1 MRVGAAN
8 IISAGALLAAFALVF
23 CGAAEAQRYRRLPS
37 FEPPQRSLAGRSD
50 RSRVRYG
57 RAARSRPGRPADIP
71 LPPRRPAEFAAPGP
85 KQPQAPTPSQA
96 STPTLPP
103 GDDAETCAAVLAGG
117 NVVADA
123 SPAIH
128 SGQCGI
134 EHPLTLKAIVLGDK
148 RQIKLEP
155 PVAMRCQLA
164 VAVAA
169 WIIEDVAP
177 AVAAAGPPLAALN
190 GVGAYECRGRNGV
203 AGATLSEHAI
213 GNAMDIGAL
222 KLSDGHVISVQEQ
235 TNVPL
240 FEKIRASACARFTTV
255 LGPGA
260 DASHKTHLHIDLQA
274 RRHDYKMCQWDVAPA
289 PPAADRNPAAPDK
302 HPDATVPKG
311 DDRQLS
317 RAPASARKR

>member
-1 MRVGAAN
+1 MTLGAAKLG
-8 IISAGALLAAFALVF
+8 SAGALLAVLALVL
-23 CGAAEAQRYRRLPS
+23 CAPAQAQRHRRSPW
-37 FEPPQRSLAGRSD
+37 FEPPQRSFAGRPD
-50 RSRVRYG
+50 RSRVPYG
-57 RAARSRPGRPADIP
+57 RAARSQGRAAAEIP

-85 KQPQAPTPSQA
+85 KPSQA
-96 STPTLPP
+96 PAPSEARTPPLPP

-117 NVVADA
+117 NVVADVTA
-123 SPAIH
+123 ALH

-155 PVAMRCQLA
+155 PVTMRCRLA
-164 VAVAA
+164 GAVAA
-169 WIIEDVAP
+169 WIIEEVAP
-177 AVAAAGPPLAALN
+177 AVAAVGAPLAALN

-213 GNAMDIGAL
+213 GNAMDVGAL
-222 KLSDGHVISVQEQ
+222 KLADGRVISVQEQ

-274 RRHDYKMCQWDVAPA
+274 RRHDYKMCQWVVAPT
-289 PPAADRNPAAPDK
+289 PTAADQKPAAPDK
-302 HPDATVPKG
+302 RPDTTVQKG
-311 DDRQLS
+311 DDHQLS
-317 RAPASARKR
+317 RARASARKR